1 MSPWIFVPL
10 GAVAAWNLL
19 VWGVWRWDKSRAK
32 VRGARRVPE
41 ATLVLLA
48 RLLGSGGALAAMYL
62 HADPHKTNKPEIV
75 RDVWFAALA
84 HVCAV
89 GIAVAQVA

>member
-1 MSPWIFVPL
+1 
-10 GAVAAWNLL
+10 
-19 VWGVWRWDKSRAK
+19 
-32 VRGARRVPE
+32 
-41 ATLVLLA
+41 
-48 RLLGSGGALAAMYL
+48 MYL

-89 GIAVAQVA
+89 GIAAAQVA